1 MFKKIKAHLRNHRGD
16 ANVSKVTIIAI
27 AFVVGAIL
35 LTLTTSAFRNPINR
49 WFANV
54 STQWFSNENGEYAL
68 NDPFMTM
75 TRAANGS
82 YEGAVYI
89 ARYPDGHYWVLE
101 KPNELPIGE
110 VPERTYYITRY
121 DPSGKVQTT
130 NSVIGTSSISADGK
144 TITWGGFIFEAEL
157 P

>member
-1 MFKKIKAHLRNHRGD
+1 MLKKIRAHLCNHRGD

-27 AFVVGAIL
+27 VFVVGAIL
-35 LTLTTSAFRNPINR
+35 LILTTSAFRSPINR
-49 WFANV
+49 WFTSV

-75 TRAANGS
+75 SRAENGS

-101 KPNELPIGE
+101 KPNELPIGT

-121 DPSGKVQTT
+121 DPSGTVQTT
-130 NSVIGTSSISADGK
+130 NSVIGNSSISADGK